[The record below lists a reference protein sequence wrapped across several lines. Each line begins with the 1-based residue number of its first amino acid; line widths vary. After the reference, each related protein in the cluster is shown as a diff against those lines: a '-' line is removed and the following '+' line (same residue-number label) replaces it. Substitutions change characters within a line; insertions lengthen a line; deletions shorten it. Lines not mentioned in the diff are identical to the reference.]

1 LKEKI
6 YLENTPL
13 DEALEKWKKKLQES
27 GINKPLAG
35 ETVKVIDSL
44 SRVTAEAVFAK
55 ISSPF
60 YHSSAMD
67 GYAVQFADTIGAT
80 EVSPKTLKVPEQAV
94 YVATGDPIPDE
105 FNAVIMIEDIN
116 TIKVP
121 NSKLQTPDSLKDE
134 LIEILKPATPWQ
146 HVRTIGEDIVTT
158 ELIVPENHRI
168 RPVDIGAMLAGGLT
182 EIEVRKKPRVVI
194 IPTGSEL
201 VEPGSKPRKGNII
214 ESNSRIFEG
223 LITEWGGET
232 IRFSIVPDAIEE
244 LKKSVL
250 EAVRAGDLVLINAG
264 ASAGK
269 RDFTAPVISELGDI
283 ILHGLSIKP
292 GKPMILGWVHNKPVL
307 GIPGYPVS
315 AYITLEL
322 FAKPLIHRWQG
333 MQVKESETIRAK
345 LSRQVASSLGM
356 EEFLRVKV
364 GKVGDHIIASPVARG
379 AGVLMSLV
387 RADGFLKIPAMSE
400 GLAAGTDVNIKLLR
414 EKSEI
419 ANTLVC
425 IGSHDNSL
433 DVLANFLKKRHPE
446 LSLSSAHVGS
456 LGGLIALQRKEAH
469 MAGTHLLDEK
479 TGEYNIPFVKKLL
492 KQRKIILV
500 NLVYRQQGLLV
511 LKGNPKNIQG
521 FKELQ
526 RSDIRFINRQAGSG
540 TRLLTD
546 KYIKELNINAQTI
559 DGYEREE
566 YTHMGIASAVLSGI
580 ADTGLGIFAASQ
592 ALGLDF
598 IPVAKERY
606 DLAILEEFYTSDMIQ
621 KLLDLIQND
630 TEFKDTVKT
639 LGGYD
644 ITDMGKVIYST

>member
-1 LKEKI
+1 
-6 YLENTPL
+6 
-13 DEALEKWKKKLQES
+13 
-27 GINKPLAG
+27 
-35 ETVKVIDSL
+35 
-44 SRVTAEAVFAK
+44 
-55 ISSPF
+55 
-60 YHSSAMD
+60 
-67 GYAVQFADTIGAT
+67 
-80 EVSPKTLKVPEQAV
+80 
-94 YVATGDPIPDE
+94 
-105 FNAVIMIEDIN
+105 
-116 TIKVP
+116 
-121 NSKLQTPDSLKDE
+121 
-134 LIEILKPATPWQ
+134 
-146 HVRTIGEDIVTT
+146 
-158 ELIVPENHRI
+158 
-168 RPVDIGAMLAGGLT
+168 
-182 EIEVRKKPRVVI
+182 
-194 IPTGSEL
+194 
-201 VEPGSKPRKGNII
+201 
-214 ESNSRIFEG
+214 
-223 LITEWGGET
+223 
-232 IRFSIVPDAIEE
+232 
-244 LKKSVL
+244 
-250 EAVRAGDLVLINAG
+250 
-264 ASAGK
+264 
-269 RDFTAPVISELGDI
+269 
-283 ILHGLSIKP
+283 
-292 GKPMILGWVHNKPVL
+292 
-307 GIPGYPVS
+307 
-315 AYITLEL
+315 
-322 FAKPLIHRWQG
+322 
-333 MQVKESETIRAK
+333 
-345 LSRQVASSLGM
+345 
-356 EEFLRVKV
+356 
-364 GKVGDHIIASPVARG
+364 
-379 AGVLMSLV
+379 
-387 RADGFLKIPAMSE
+387 MSE